1 MYNSVEE
8 LLERAKTE
16 NKRLHEVIAQ
26 NEMSISDISEEM
38 LYDRLE
44 KHYQTMVASA
54 AKAVN
59 APQDMPGVD
68 FIKGQSLKQAQY
80 SESQTL
86 GGSYLNNIMTMAL
99 SCC

>member
-1 MYNSVEE
+1 
-8 LLERAKTE
+8 
-16 NKRLHEVIAQ
+16 
-26 NEMSISDISEEM
+26 MSIGDISEEM

-68 FIKGQSLKQAQY
+68 
-80 SESQTL
+80 
-86 GGSYLNNIMTMAL
+86 L
-99 SCC
+99 SRGRA